1 MAVRPHKGLEID
13 GFILGEKLHE
23 GGFATIWEVFHPNH
37 AIAMLMKVPTI
48 LDGFDGPTIVGFEI
62 EQMIMPRLSGQ
73 HVPHV
78 VAIGD
83 FDVMPYIVVER
94 IAGDTLVPIF
104 KSAPRPIAEAI
115 SLSERIAA
123 AMHDI
128 HRQHVVHLDVKP
140 SNILQRPGGE
150 MVFIDFGLS
159 RHDQLPDLLAEEFTI
174 PMGTYPYIAP
184 EQVLGQRNDLR
195 SDIFALGAMMYE
207 LVSGKLPFGEPAR
220 VKQLKKRFWQDPV
233 PLRSLRPETPEWLQE
248 VIMRALAVDPA
259 HRYQSAA
266 QLRFDLLHPDQVA
279 VTERG
284 KKTEKDT
291 MMAVFKRWRKN
302 KNIARLPEPV
312 TMEAQM
318 NKAPII
324 MAAVDLSPEM
334 ESLADRLLFAVQRML
349 VIQPDARI
357 ACVNVLKTARLGV
370 DITVDA
376 DGNNLHVQRLVA
388 LKHWGRAL
396 DLPEERITYS
406 VLEHSDPAEALIE
419 FATNNHA
426 DHIMMGAR
434 GHSTTRRYLGS
445 VSSQVVA
452 EAPCSVTVIRIP
464 EAGTVFA
471 ARHAAEQ
478 IIDPQDDPRTR
489 ESSQSAGP

>member
-1 MAVRPHKGLEID
+1 
-13 GFILGEKLHE
+13 
-23 GGFATIWEVFHPNH
+23 
-37 AIAMLMKVPTI
+37 
-48 LDGFDGPTIVGFEI
+48 
-62 EQMIMPRLSGQ
+62 
-73 HVPHV
+73 
-78 VAIGD
+78 
-83 FDVMPYIVVER
+83 
-94 IAGDTLVPIF
+94 
-104 KSAPRPIAEAI
+104 
-115 SLSERIAA
+115 
-123 AMHDI
+123 
-128 HRQHVVHLDVKP
+128 
-140 SNILQRPGGE
+140 
-150 MVFIDFGLS
+150 
-159 RHDQLPDLLAEEFTI
+159 
-174 PMGTYPYIAP
+174 
-184 EQVLGQRNDLR
+184 
-195 SDIFALGAMMYE
+195 
-207 LVSGKLPFGEPAR
+207 
-220 VKQLKKRFWQDPV
+220 
-233 PLRSLRPETPEWLQE
+233 
-248 VIMRALAVDPA
+248 
-259 HRYQSAA
+259 
-266 QLRFDLLHPDQVA
+266 
-279 VTERG
+279 
-284 KKTEKDT
+284 
-291 MMAVFKRWRKN
+291 
-302 KNIARLPEPV
+302 
-312 TMEAQM
+312 M